1 MCMVGEGISHIN
13 LIIPCAGTGQ
23 SVPIGCSSSPNDLKE
38 RETELL
44 QRYVQKIRCIC
55 MNVCMY
61 TSVIV
66 NGSHEVFY

>member
-1 MCMVGEGISHIN
+1 MCMVGEGNSHINLVYVYGGGAHIN

-23 SVPIGCSSSPNDLKE
+23 SVPTGRSSSPNDLKE

-55 MNVCMY
+55 INVLL
-61 TSVIV
+61 
-66 NGSHEVFY
+66 